1 MQIRLIAILLLCSKL
16 VFSQSTVTYYF
27 NSSYRLVTNP
37 KNATY
42 RAEVTTLTKIIEGQA
57 DINVY
62 TISDTL
68 IQRYSYS
75 DVKKGTRRGSLLLF
89 YETGE
94 PKRMIVYNTEG
105 QPIEDKQFLQDGKID
120 VITKYQGKVI
130 TEYLHFYYPNQQL
143 HNVTKFV
150 SGGLIDSSITYYQ
163 SGGKRS
169 IITYFP
175 AKTVKT
181 KIIYNEDGSVL
192 SQVIYNEKG
201 VVTSELNSNA
211 ANSHPDDFDILKQA
225 IEYKGGNTALYQYI
239 GAEIQYPTAAK
250 DNAITGT
257 TYIKF
262 FVSPT
267 GEVSNAS
274 IFLPTFP
281 LLDFEA
287 LRVVHNM
294 PSYVIGKQENTGN
307 GSWYRLPVKFALQ
320 Q

>member
-1 MQIRLIAILLLCSKL
+1 MGKCNVAKIKRDFIKMESERLAAYLEKTRNNYKHRIAYCIGD
-16 VFSQSTVTYYF
+16 FRTAMEHNGWRY
-27 NSSYRLVTNP
+27 
-37 KNATY
+37 
-42 RAEVTTLTKIIEGQA
+42 TKAG
-57 DINVY
+57 V
-62 TISDTL
+62 
-68 IQRYSYS
+68 
-75 DVKKGTRRGSLLLF
+75 
-89 YETGE
+89 
-94 PKRMIVYNTEG
+94 
-105 QPIEDKQFLQDGKID
+105 KID

-211 ANSHPDDFDILKQA
+211 ANTHPDDFDILKQA

-239 GAEIQYPTAAK
+239 GAEIQ
-250 DNAITGT
+250 
-257 TYIKF
+257 
-262 FVSPT
+262 
-267 GEVSNAS
+267 
-274 IFLPTFP
+274 
-281 LLDFEA
+281 
-287 LRVVHNM
+287 
-294 PSYVIGKQENTGN
+294 
-307 GSWYRLPVKFALQ
+307 
-320 Q
+320 